1 MNPLRAGLGSGTA
14 QRCGHTVT
22 ARRSPGQTQLSTFLP
37 LPCRPLLVGQL
48 GNVSPGTAPGAAGG
62 SCCDLKAITNQMCPS
77 ASPSPPPPPP
87 FPLSELFGILC
98 HLIKPCDAASYWM
111 NMLNRSQWKA
121 VLWGQGWVGCPS
133 AQLQQGSTEGWEG
146 QSASHAAGI
155 LSLDRF
161 VSLLLK
167 QRVRGDPEVV
177 DSTGGGGVP
186 IE

>member
-121 VLWGQGWVGCPS
+121 VLWGQGRAGLGAHLHSCNRG
-133 AQLQQGSTEGWEG
+133 AQKDGRAKVHHMQLE
-146 QSASHAAGI
+146 
-155 LSLDRF
+155 SLPWIY
-161 VSLLLK
+161 LLLCF
-167 QRVRGDPEVV
+167 
-177 DSTGGGGVP
+177 
-186 IE
+186 